1 MNSANRARAGD
12 VRSRAFLPL
21 LLALSVLVFAGVL
34 YLTGY
39 KNFYYDEWDFVSQYR
54 PGQPTSIW
62 LPHNEHWS
70 TIPILLWKLLFLV
83 VGIRNHFPYQA
94 AAVAVHVA
102 CVLLLFVLVR
112 RRSGDLPAFAAALT
126 LLVLGSGA
134 TDIVWAFQVSWTLS
148 VAFGLLAMVLL
159 DREPPFPGRLPLV
172 SIALLCSL
180 MSSGIGLGFLVAI
193 AAELSFDA
201 RRRRFLFALLV
212 PVVAYGVWFVFFG
225 AGLPGTPGAPCPTC
239 AATGLGGDFH
249 AQIGLGY
256 LASVAGFVL
265 AGLEA
270 SAAGVAGWQ
279 GIGVLLLPVFAALVA
294 FHWYR
299 QRRVE
304 SWQVGLAVGLS
315 AQFAL
320 IGLVRA
326 RLGTA
331 AASDPHYVYVGAV
344 YLLPLIADAARELPW
359 RHLWRPALVA
369 LLAVGLYGNTI
380 QLRDAATSQIS
391 LMRTEDAELQTAE
404 VFRGAPDMALNR
416 GLDDNIMPQLTAANY
431 FAATDEL
438 GSPVGSATVESLRQL
453 PPYAVDQAMLNLFGD
468 ALTLTADSSRS
479 IQGLPCRVVDSTAGS
494 TMDFLVQD
502 DQSLMLQS
510 SEGGQATVFLGY
522 EWPPTS
528 QALHQVQLLPA
539 TREWM
544 HLPNTGKPVVWR
556 LRIQTGAVGMVEL
569 CGTADLEVYQTAN
582 NLHSAD
588 AAAGAL
594 DSGWSSVPD
603 AAATGGRSAVAARG
617 TYASFRND
625 WFGAPVVPL
634 SSAYDVWYRV
644 RVASAAGAT
653 PEMTL
658 GLWDDTSGAWVG
670 STEYRANQAG
680 MDYRWLKVAARVTP
694 LSGHYVVFIASFK
707 DRLGTDW
714 YVDEAVMLPAGSAFP
729 SAG

>member
-1 MNSANRARAGD
+1 MNLANMPRVGD
-12 VRSRAFLPL
+12 VRSRALLPI

-112 RRSGDLPAFAAALT
+112 RRSGDLPAFAGALT

-225 AGLPGTPGAPCPTC
+225 AGLPGTPGAPCATC
-239 AATGLGGDFH
+239 APTGLGGDFH
-249 AQIGLGY
+249 IPIGLGY
-256 LASVAGFVL
+256 VASVAGFVL

-279 GIGVLLLPVFAALVA
+279 GIGAVLLPLFAVLVA

-304 SWQVGLAVGLS
+304 SWQVGLTVGLL

-320 IGLVRA
+320 IGLVRV
-326 RLGTA
+326 RFGLA
-331 AASDPHYVYVGAV
+331 AATDPHYVYVGAV

-369 LLAVGLYGNTI
+369 LFAVGLCANTI
-380 QLRDAATSQIS
+380 QLRDSAKSQID

-404 VFRGAPDMALNR
+404 VFRGASDMALNR

-438 GSPVGSATVESLRQL
+438 GSPVRSATVDSLRQL
-453 PPYAVDQAMLNLFGD
+453 PPYAVDRVMLNLFGD
-468 ALTLTADSSRS
+468 ALKLKADSSRS
-479 IQGLPCRVVDSTAGS
+479 IEALPCRLVDSTAGS

-510 SEGGQATVFLGY
+510 SKGGEASLYLGY
-522 EWPPTS
+522 MSPPTS
-528 QALHQVQLLPA
+528 DALHQVQLQPA
-539 TREWM
+539 TPEWL
-544 HLPNTGKPVVWR
+544 HLPNTGKPVTWQ
-556 LRIQTGAVGMVEL
+556 LRIKTGAVGIVQL
-569 CGTADLEVYQTAN
+569 CGTAGLQVHQSAN
-582 NLHSAD
+582 NQYSAD
-588 AAAGAL
+588 AASGAL
-594 DSGWSSVPD
+594 DPGWSAAPD
-603 AAATGGRSAVAARG
+603 KAAAGGRAAMAATG
-617 TYASFRND
+617 TYSSFRND
-625 WFGAPVVPL
+625 WIGAPLVPTP
-634 SSAYDVWYRV
+634 SAYDVWYRV
-644 RVASAAGAT
+644 RVGRVSGAT

-658 GLWDDTSGAWVG
+658 GLWDDTSGSWAG
-670 STEYRANQAG
+670 STSYRANQART
-680 MDYRWLKVAARVTP
+680 DYTWLKVAADVTP
-694 LSGHYVVFIASFK
+694 LPGHYVQFIASFK

-714 YVDEAVMLPAGSAFP
+714 YVDEAIMLPAGAFP
-729 SAG
+729 PPT